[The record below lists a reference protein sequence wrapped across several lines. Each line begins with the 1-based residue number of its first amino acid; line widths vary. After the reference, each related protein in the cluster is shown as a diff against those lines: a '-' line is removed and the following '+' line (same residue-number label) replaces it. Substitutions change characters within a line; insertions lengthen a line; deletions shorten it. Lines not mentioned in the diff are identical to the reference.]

1 MSIRSARDFIDRVR
15 TDAEFKEN
23 VVSLLGTGEE
33 IRNYIRSEG
42 FEFDYGELRAA
53 SASVPISTA
62 DCVSAHEMD
71 KITELC
77 R

>member
-42 FEFDYGELRAA
+42 FEFDYGELQAA
-53 SASVPISTA
+53 SASVPIRPSF
-62 DCVSAHEMD
+62 VVGHFGF
-71 KITELC
+71 IVFF
-77 R
+77 